1 MNNLCLFY
9 IEGIKY
15 DFSGIKVT
23 IKSLREHY
31 REKIIVLYKGI
42 DEKLLLFL
50 MQHDV
55 ECINCSEYNVIF
67 KTSPY
72 NNKVLYS
79 FLFLKRNIELY
90 KHYDVMLC
98 DIGDVYFTI
107 NPFSLRVNEKQPL
120 VLFLED
126 QPFKDCE
133 CNSTWITVCYNQHIL
148 EKINNCIVINAGI
161 YLASYLHLF
170 EFFSLMVNEMSQIFS
185 RINYPIVEQAIVNK
199 LIYVDK
205 INCILDSQNVN
216 NMAQGI
222 KTDVNNKINHQYKV
236 IPKIKLDLYEQYSC

>member
-1 MNNLCLFY
+1 MNKLCLFY
-9 IEGIKY
+9 IEGIEY

-31 REKIIVLYKGI
+31 KEKIIVLHKNI
-42 DEKLLLFL
+42 DERLLQFL
-50 MQHDV
+50 IQQDV
-55 ECINCSEYNVIF
+55 ECIDCTDYNVLF

-72 NNKVLYS
+72 NNKVLYL
-79 FLFLKRNIELY
+79 FLFLKRNIEKY

-107 NPFSLRVNEKQPL
+107 DPFSICVNQKQPL

-126 QPFKDCE
+126 QPFKDCK
-133 CNSTWITVCYNQHIL
+133 CNSTWIAICYNQQIL

-170 EFFSLMVNEMSQIFS
+170 EFFSLMVKEMSYIFS

-199 LIYVDK
+199 LIYIDK

-222 KTDVNNKINHQYKV
+222 KTEANNKINHQYKV
-236 IPKIKLDLYEQYSC
+236 NPKIKLGLYKHYDC